1 MPQWPSHRGVYL
13 RRNQKTTRWL
23 RLLPALLLLI
33 LELASPVSDLGFRVQ
48 GLGFRVWDLS
58 FLLLALATAISC
70 LRFQK
75 EPVALG
81 FYDWGCRF
89 TGKPH

>member
-1 MPQWPSHRGVYL
+1 MPQWPSHRGAYL

-23 RLLPALLLLI
+23 RLLPALLPLI

-48 GLGFRVWDLS
+48 GLGFKVWDLS

-70 LRFQK
+70 FRFQK